1 MKFGRLIGLLPIL
14 GLVVLW
20 QAATM
25 AHLYPPVLLPS
36 PLKVMEAFA
45 RYYDTIA
52 SNTLASVSRVV
63 TGIGIAF
70 CLAVPAGLLI
80 GRYQVLD
87 RLFDWSIQVFRSV
100 PPISLIPMAML
111 FFGIGD
117 TPAIVLIV
125 LSGTW
130 PLLLN
135 TISGVRGIERTMLK
149 VATATGASEALIL
162 RDIVWPAALPN
173 IFTGLRLAVG
183 GGWLTVVTAEMIA
196 VKSGLSG
203 FADRFPHELSGG
215 MRQRVGIA
223 RALTTRPRVLLM
235 DEPFGA
241 LDAQTRGRL
250 QSELLDIWAQQK
262 TTILFVTH
270 SIDEA
275 IFLADRVLVFTPRP
289 GRLSDNVTVDLPR
302 PRDARSAAFIEIARI
317 LRNALGTE
325 GGSE

>member
-80 GRYQVLD
+80 GRYQLLD

-196 VKSGLSG
+196 VKSGLG
-203 FADRFPHELSGG
+203 YMILNAQMTFRPELIFAGIIVIG
-215 MRQRVGIA
+215 AIGVVGDYGV
-223 RALTTRPRVLLM
+223 RLLRKNACSWQEGLM
-235 DEPFGA
+235 
-241 LDAQTRGRL
+241 
-250 QSELLDIWAQQK
+250 
-262 TTILFVTH
+262 
-270 SIDEA
+270 
-275 IFLADRVLVFTPRP
+275 
-289 GRLSDNVTVDLPR
+289 
-302 PRDARSAAFIEIARI
+302 AAA
-317 LRNALGTE
+317 
-325 GGSE
+325 